1 MEKVAIINEL
11 YFKQGKTLTEI
22 AEIINTSISYISRVL
37 RKNLKYQEEKE
48 KRKNNNQIRRRKV
61 QKEMIYSKRKN
72 KIDIDYINLKNKH
85 EQATM
90 ELSKRSILG
99 IDTLRKWCSSA
110 YKYNQSKN
118 RYEFDTE
125 NLTKPADFPL
135 YIKT

>member
-99 IDTLRKWCSSA
+99 IDTLYLIYDKITLKVCKRILHPNC
-110 YKYNQSKN
+110 
-118 RYEFDTE
+118 
-125 NLTKPADFPL
+125 
-135 YIKT
+135 IKM

>member
-1 MEKVAIINEL
+1 MEKVAMINEL

-37 RKNLKYQEEKE
+37 RKNQKYQDEKE
-48 KRKNNNQIRRRKV
+48 KRKNKNQIQRRKV
-61 QKEMIYSKRKN
+61 QKEMIYNKRRT

-85 EQATM
+85 EQATI

-99 IDTLRKWCSSA
+99 NDTLRKWCSSA
-110 YKYNQSKN
+110 YKYNKSKN
-118 RYEFDTE
+118 CYEFDTE

>member
-1 MEKVAIINEL
+1 MEKVAMINEL

-22 AEIINTSISYISRVL
+22 AEIINTSISYISKVL
-37 RKNLKYQEEKE
+37 RKNQKYQDEKE
-48 KRKNNNQIRRRKV
+48 KRKNKNQIQRRKV
-61 QKEMIYSKRKN
+61 QKEMIYSKRKT

-99 IDTLRKWCSSA
+99 KDTLRKWCSSA
-110 YKYNQSKN
+110 YKYNESKN
-118 RYEFDTE
+118 RYEFDIE